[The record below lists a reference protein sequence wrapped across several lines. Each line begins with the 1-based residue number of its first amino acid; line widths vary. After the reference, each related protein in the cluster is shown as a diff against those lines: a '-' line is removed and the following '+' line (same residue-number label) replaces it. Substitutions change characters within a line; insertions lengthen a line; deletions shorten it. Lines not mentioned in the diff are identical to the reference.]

1 MLGFEK
7 HTEVEKY
14 YGVLTFYERQKGEK
28 KENVFA
34 ICTSIPIKTQ
44 GGNPETTEID
54 LIQGVGRN
62 G

>member
-1 MLGFEK
+1 MNI
-7 HTEVEKY
+7 
-14 YGVLTFYERQKGEK
+14 VLKVKNRMGAEGRK

-34 ICTSIPIKTQ
+34 ICTSVKKKAG